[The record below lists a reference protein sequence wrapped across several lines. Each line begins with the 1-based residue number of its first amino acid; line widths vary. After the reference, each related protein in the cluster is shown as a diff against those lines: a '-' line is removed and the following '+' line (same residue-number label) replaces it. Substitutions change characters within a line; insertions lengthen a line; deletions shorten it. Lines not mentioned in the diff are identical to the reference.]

1 MGDGLQLFVPLMVA
15 KWQPYW
21 SISFWIFVLVAA
33 SCAIFRPGSWLKGW
47 EEAIRMFFR
56 RRLGKRYDVPET
68 NRIFEQEIN
77 LLTGKTNSMNSIE
90 QLKLDEAR
98 AKAKKE
104 VKKENN
110 ILFVTN
116 LLTQTSFPVPRIAL
130 LVGVSE
136 AYVKKVKEL
145 LKK

>member
-1 MGDGLQLFVPLMVA
+1 MDKNMPDYSVA
-15 KWQPYW
+15 NADV
-21 SISFWIFVLVAA
+21 I
-33 SCAIFRPGSWLKGW
+33 C
-47 EEAIRMFFR
+47 
-56 RRLGKRYDVPET
+56 RRLGKRYGKPET

-77 LLTGKTNSMNSIE
+77 LLTGKTNSMNNIE

-116 LLTQTSFPVPRIAL
+116 LLTQTTFPVPRIAL

>member
-1 MGDGLQLFVPLMVA
+1 
-15 KWQPYW
+15 
-21 SISFWIFVLVAA
+21 
-33 SCAIFRPGSWLKGW
+33 
-47 EEAIRMFFR
+47 
-56 RRLGKRYDVPET
+56 
-68 NRIFEQEIN
+68 
-77 LLTGKTNSMNSIE
+77 MNSIE
-90 QLKLDEAR
+90 QGKLDEAK

-116 LLTQTSFPVPRIAL
+116 LLTQTSFTVPRIAL

-136 AYVKKVKEL
+136 TYVAKVKAS